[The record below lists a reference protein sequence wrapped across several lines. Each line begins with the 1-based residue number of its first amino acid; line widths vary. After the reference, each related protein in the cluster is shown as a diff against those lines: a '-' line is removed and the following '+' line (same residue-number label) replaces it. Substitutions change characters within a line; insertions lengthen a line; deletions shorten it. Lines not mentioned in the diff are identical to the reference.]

1 MWRNWRRSA
10 LVWVAATAACG
21 PLYHGGAPDAVV
33 LFNNQSL
40 NQANVY
46 AVRTGG
52 PEIRIGSVIANRRE
66 ALRVPSSLT
75 SAGSDVTIVARMIA
89 SNRTPRSGPIPL
101 APGDTIEVT
110 LAIDERMLT
119 VLPPRNP

>member
-1 MWRNWRRSA
+1 MRRDWRRLA
-10 LVWVAATAACG
+10 FVLVAATTACG
-21 PLYHGGAPDAVV
+21 PLYRGGAPDAVV
-33 LFNNQSL
+33 LFNNESL

-75 SAGSDVTIVARMIA
+75 SAGSDVMIVARMLA
-89 SNRTPRSGPIPL
+89 SNRMPRSGPIPL
-101 APGDTIEVT
+101 AP
-110 LAIDERMLT
+110 
-119 VLPPRNP
+119 

>member
-1 MWRNWRRSA
+1 MLRDWKRA
-10 LVWVAATAACG
+10 VCVLIAATAACG
-21 PLYHGGAPDAVV
+21 PFYRSDTPNAVV

-40 NQANVY
+40 NQADVY

-52 PEIRIGSVIANRRE
+52 PQIRIGSVIANRRE

-75 SAGSDVTIVARMIA
+75 GAGSDVTIVARTLA
-89 SNRTPRSGPIPL
+89 SNRVSRSGPVSL
-101 APGDTIEVT
+101 VPGDTIEVT
-110 LAIDERMLT
+110 LAIDERALT

>member
-1 MWRNWRRSA
+1 MLRDWRRSA
-10 LVWVAATAACG
+10 FVLAAATTACG
-21 PLYHGGAPDAVV
+21 PFYRGGAPDAIV

-40 NQANVY
+40 NQADVY

-52 PEIRIGSVIANRRE
+52 PEIRIGSVIPNRRE

-75 SAGSDVTIVARMIA
+75 AAGSDVTIVARTVA
-89 SNRTPRSGPIPL
+89 SNRTPRSGPISL

-110 LAIDERMLT
+110 LAIDERTLS

>member
-1 MWRNWRRSA
+1 MLRDWRRSA
-10 LVWVAATAACG
+10 FVLMAVTGACG
-21 PLYHGGAPDAVV
+21 PFYRGGPPDAVV

-40 NQANVY
+40 NQADVY
-46 AVRTGG
+46 AVRSGG
-52 PEIRIGSVIANRRE
+52 PEIRIGTVIPNRRE

-75 SAGSDVTIVARMIA
+75 AAGADLSIVARMIA
-89 SNRTPRSGPIPL
+89 SRRTPRSGPIPL